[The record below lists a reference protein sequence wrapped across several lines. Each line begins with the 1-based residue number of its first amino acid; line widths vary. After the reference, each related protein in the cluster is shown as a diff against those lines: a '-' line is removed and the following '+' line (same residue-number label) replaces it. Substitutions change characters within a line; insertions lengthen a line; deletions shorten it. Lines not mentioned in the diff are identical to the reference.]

1 MNCKKNAN
9 SNLGEERQLFHP
21 ESEKVVEIGL
31 ERLRPFKNH
40 PFKVKEDEAMA
51 QLMESI
57 ERYGILNPLIVMP
70 TREGVYQIVSG
81 HRRKYCAEKLGYTQV
96 PVIIR
101 YMKEEDS
108 IISMVDSNLHRDKIL
123 FSEKAFAYYMKNE
136 AMKRKTGKRR
146 RTQEGQL
153 ESIKG
158 TKTIQLIGKET
169 GESPRQVLRYIR
181 LTLLVP
187 ELLDMLDEGKISFNP
202 AVELSF
208 LSEVEQKWV
217 LNGMDYAQAAP
228 SVSQAKRIKALSQE
242 KKLTQQKINEILSEI
257 KKSDMSRVIFKNNKS
272 STIEFGNEL
281 NQLSAKNNYRFKL
294 FDVVAIPNG
303 DKNKG
308 KTDTISEDDLMDII
322 EEVMEKHSDKVKIW
336 NISLGIPNKLCGK
349 SMSDLGIFLD
359 YIQDKYN
366 VQIIVSAGNLEEIP
380 LRTWPSQKDMKER
393 DRIISPADSVRAIT
407 VGSVALY
414 DSADSIVKE
423 NEPSPF
429 SRRGPGSNYIV
440 KPDLVDYGGN
450 LSITYDQ
457 KNLAMRALSP
467 EGKMIE
473 GNGTSYSTPRIT
485 QKCAA
490 VFDEMVDKDLLLA
503 KALLV
508 HSARMN
514 SRDLLNDDLQENI
527 NYYGFGNPSINIS
540 DILHCSDH
548 EMTLVFKQAIQ
559 QGTHLEMFDFP
570 YPKSLITNGKCK
582 GEICMTLVY
591 SPILDQNYG
600 KEYCR
605 TNVDVSFGTYKV
617 KDTGVLSYNG
627 QVPLERA
634 WDEKFEQSRVE
645 HGFKWSP
652 VKSYYRKI
660 SSRGIDVKDGW
671 RIRIDMTR
679 RNGLSVRQQEF
690 VLVLTIRDI
699 TEQHDVY
706 SDMVN
711 GLKERSYITNNIET
725 RHQIRQRQ

>member
-9 SNLGEERQLFHP
+9 SNPGEERQLFHP

-257 KKSDMSRVIFKNNKS
+257 KKSDMSRVIFKNSQMYKYFPRYYS
-272 STIEFGNEL
+272 AEQMKEEIIALLEKDYKRKKRQRKRRKRKPVKGLQQLIKTISMVKRRL
-281 NQLSAKNNYRFKL
+281 NRRLIIEGILLTMVDYRTNYAKDVSAKVRETYGTNIPIFESVIPISVKAAEASAEGISIYGHCVNCK
-294 FDVVAIPNG
+294 VATAY
-303 DKNKG
+303 KELTK
-308 KTDTISEDDLMDII
+308 
-322 EEVMEKHSDKVKIW
+322 EV
-336 NISLGIPNKLCGK
+336 
-349 SMSDLGIFLD
+349 
-359 YIQDKYN
+359 
-366 VQIIVSAGNLEEIP
+366 
-380 LRTWPSQKDMKER
+380 
-393 DRIISPADSVRAIT
+393 
-407 VGSVALY
+407 
-414 DSADSIVKE
+414 
-423 NEPSPF
+423 
-429 SRRGPGSNYIV
+429 
-440 KPDLVDYGGN
+440 
-450 LSITYDQ
+450 
-457 KNLAMRALSP
+457 
-467 EGKMIE
+467 
-473 GNGTSYSTPRIT
+473 
-485 QKCAA
+485 
-490 VFDEMVDKDLLLA
+490 
-503 KALLV
+503 
-508 HSARMN
+508 
-514 SRDLLNDDLQENI
+514 LND
-527 NYYGFGNPSINIS
+527 
-540 DILHCSDH
+540 
-548 EMTLVFKQAIQ
+548 
-559 QGTHLEMFDFP
+559 
-570 YPKSLITNGKCK
+570 GK
-582 GEICMTLVY
+582 
-591 SPILDQNYG
+591 
-600 KEYCR
+600 
-605 TNVDVSFGTYKV
+605 
-617 KDTGVLSYNG
+617 
-627 QVPLERA
+627 
-634 WDEKFEQSRVE
+634 
-645 HGFKWSP
+645 
-652 VKSYYRKI
+652 
-660 SSRGIDVKDGW
+660 
-671 RIRIDMTR
+671 
-679 RNGLSVRQQEF
+679 
-690 VLVLTIRDI
+690 
-699 TEQHDVY
+699 
-706 SDMVN
+706 
-711 GLKERSYITNNIET
+711 
-725 RHQIRQRQ
+725 

>member
-9 SNLGEERQLFHP
+9 SNPGEERQLFHP

-217 LNGMDYAQAAP
+217 LNGMDYAQAVP

-257 KKSDMSRVIFKNNKS
+257 KKSDMSRVIFKNSQMYKY
-272 STIEFGNEL
+272 FPRYY
-281 NQLSAKNNYRFKL
+281 SAEQMK
-294 FDVVAIPNG
+294 
-303 DKNKG
+303 
-308 KTDTISEDDLMDII
+308 
-322 EEVMEKHSDKVKIW
+322 
-336 NISLGIPNKLCGK
+336 
-349 SMSDLGIFLD
+349 
-359 YIQDKYN
+359 
-366 VQIIVSAGNLEEIP
+366 EEIIA
-380 LRTWPSQKDMKER
+380 LLEKDYKRKER
-393 DRIISPADSVRAIT
+393 QRK
-407 VGSVALY
+407 
-414 DSADSIVKE
+414 KE
-423 NEPSPF
+423 E
-429 SRRGPGSNYIV
+429 
-440 KPDLVDYGGN
+440 K
-450 LSITYDQ
+450 
-457 KNLAMRALSP
+457 KN
-467 EGKMIE
+467 
-473 GNGTSYSTPRIT
+473 
-485 QKCAA
+485 
-490 VFDEMVDKDLLLA
+490 V
-503 KALLV
+503 
-508 HSARMN
+508 
-514 SRDLLNDDLQENI
+514 
-527 NYYGFGNPSINIS
+527 
-540 DILHCSDH
+540 
-548 EMTLVFKQAIQ
+548 
-559 QGTHLEMFDFP
+559 
-570 YPKSLITNGKCK
+570 
-582 GEICMTLVY
+582 
-591 SPILDQNYG
+591 
-600 KEYCR
+600 
-605 TNVDVSFGTYKV
+605 
-617 KDTGVLSYNG
+617 
-627 QVPLERA
+627 
-634 WDEKFEQSRVE
+634 
-645 HGFKWSP
+645 
-652 VKSYYRKI
+652 
-660 SSRGIDVKDGW
+660 
-671 RIRIDMTR
+671 
-679 RNGLSVRQQEF
+679 
-690 VLVLTIRDI
+690 
-699 TEQHDVY
+699 
-706 SDMVN
+706 
-711 GLKERSYITNNIET
+711 
-725 RHQIRQRQ
+725 

>member
-9 SNLGEERQLFHP
+9 SNPGEERQLFHP

-123 FSEKAFAYYMKNE
+123 FREKAFAYYMKNE

-257 KKSDMSRVIFKNNKS
+257 KKSDMSRVIFKNSQMYKY
-272 STIEFGNEL
+272 FPRYY
-281 NQLSAKNNYRFKL
+281 SAEQMK
-294 FDVVAIPNG
+294 
-303 DKNKG
+303 
-308 KTDTISEDDLMDII
+308 
-322 EEVMEKHSDKVKIW
+322 
-336 NISLGIPNKLCGK
+336 
-349 SMSDLGIFLD
+349 
-359 YIQDKYN
+359 
-366 VQIIVSAGNLEEIP
+366 EEIIA
-380 LRTWPSQKDMKER
+380 LLEKDYKRKER
-393 DRIISPADSVRAIT
+393 QRK
-407 VGSVALY
+407 
-414 DSADSIVKE
+414 KE
-423 NEPSPF
+423 E
-429 SRRGPGSNYIV
+429 
-440 KPDLVDYGGN
+440 K
-450 LSITYDQ
+450 
-457 KNLAMRALSP
+457 KN
-467 EGKMIE
+467 
-473 GNGTSYSTPRIT
+473 
-485 QKCAA
+485 
-490 VFDEMVDKDLLLA
+490 V
-503 KALLV
+503 
-508 HSARMN
+508 
-514 SRDLLNDDLQENI
+514 
-527 NYYGFGNPSINIS
+527 
-540 DILHCSDH
+540 
-548 EMTLVFKQAIQ
+548 
-559 QGTHLEMFDFP
+559 
-570 YPKSLITNGKCK
+570 
-582 GEICMTLVY
+582 
-591 SPILDQNYG
+591 
-600 KEYCR
+600 
-605 TNVDVSFGTYKV
+605 
-617 KDTGVLSYNG
+617 
-627 QVPLERA
+627 
-634 WDEKFEQSRVE
+634 
-645 HGFKWSP
+645 
-652 VKSYYRKI
+652 
-660 SSRGIDVKDGW
+660 
-671 RIRIDMTR
+671 
-679 RNGLSVRQQEF
+679 
-690 VLVLTIRDI
+690 
-699 TEQHDVY
+699 
-706 SDMVN
+706 
-711 GLKERSYITNNIET
+711 
-725 RHQIRQRQ
+725 

>member
-9 SNLGEERQLFHP
+9 SNPGEERQLFHP

-123 FSEKAFAYYMKNE
+123 FSEKVFAYYMKNE

-257 KKSDMSRVIFKNNKS
+257 KKSDMSRVIFKNSQMYKY
-272 STIEFGNEL
+272 FPRYY
-281 NQLSAKNNYRFKL
+281 SAEQMK
-294 FDVVAIPNG
+294 
-303 DKNKG
+303 
-308 KTDTISEDDLMDII
+308 
-322 EEVMEKHSDKVKIW
+322 
-336 NISLGIPNKLCGK
+336 
-349 SMSDLGIFLD
+349 
-359 YIQDKYN
+359 
-366 VQIIVSAGNLEEIP
+366 EEIIA
-380 LRTWPSQKDMKER
+380 LLEKDYKRKER
-393 DRIISPADSVRAIT
+393 QRK
-407 VGSVALY
+407 
-414 DSADSIVKE
+414 KE
-423 NEPSPF
+423 E
-429 SRRGPGSNYIV
+429 
-440 KPDLVDYGGN
+440 K
-450 LSITYDQ
+450 
-457 KNLAMRALSP
+457 KN
-467 EGKMIE
+467 
-473 GNGTSYSTPRIT
+473 
-485 QKCAA
+485 
-490 VFDEMVDKDLLLA
+490 V
-503 KALLV
+503 
-508 HSARMN
+508 
-514 SRDLLNDDLQENI
+514 
-527 NYYGFGNPSINIS
+527 
-540 DILHCSDH
+540 
-548 EMTLVFKQAIQ
+548 
-559 QGTHLEMFDFP
+559 
-570 YPKSLITNGKCK
+570 
-582 GEICMTLVY
+582 
-591 SPILDQNYG
+591 
-600 KEYCR
+600 
-605 TNVDVSFGTYKV
+605 
-617 KDTGVLSYNG
+617 
-627 QVPLERA
+627 
-634 WDEKFEQSRVE
+634 
-645 HGFKWSP
+645 
-652 VKSYYRKI
+652 
-660 SSRGIDVKDGW
+660 
-671 RIRIDMTR
+671 
-679 RNGLSVRQQEF
+679 
-690 VLVLTIRDI
+690 
-699 TEQHDVY
+699 
-706 SDMVN
+706 
-711 GLKERSYITNNIET
+711 
-725 RHQIRQRQ
+725 